1 MIELLNDLLFDYTI
15 RTVALGAATLG
26 LVSGALGTFA
36 VLRRQSLLG
45 DAMSHAALPGV
56 VIAFMLTGS
65 KAPLVLIVGAALAGW
80 LGTLC
85 LIAIVRYTRIKE
97 DSALG
102 LILSVFFGLGL
113 MLLTFLQRSP
123 DARQAGLNNFLFGQ
137 AATLLER
144 DVITMA
150 VVGGLA
156 LLLMALL
163 WKEFKLLSFDR
174 DFGASLGFPMQL
186 LDVLLM
192 SLFVIA
198 IVIGLQA
205 VGVVLMSAMLVAPAA
220 AARQWTDRL
229 SIMVLLAAVFG
240 AISGV
245 VGALISS
252 LGRNLSTGPVVVL
265 CISTIVLVSLL
276 LAPNRGLV
284 WTWARRQRNR
294 RRLRLKP
301 VLRDLY
307 ALANQHADPYY
318 PHPIATLR
326 TTTAGGGVHWTLT
339 ILEELGWV
347 QRLDQTH
354 WALTPD
360 GYAEAKRLT
369 KGNVMRET

>member
-1 MIELLNDLLFDYTI
+1 
-15 RTVALGAATLG
+15 
-26 LVSGALGTFA
+26 
-36 VLRRQSLLG
+36 
-45 DAMSHAALPGV
+45 

-85 LIAIVRYTRIKE
+85 LINIVRYTRIKE

-123 DARQAGLNNFLFGQ
+123 DAGKAGLNTFLFGQ

-144 DVITMA
+144 DVVMMA
-150 VVGGLA
+150 IVGGLA
-156 LLLMALL
+156 LLIMALL

-174 DFGASLGFPMQL
+174 NFGSSLGFPMQV
-186 LDVLLM
+186 LDVILM

-205 VGVVLMSAMLVAPAA
+205 VGVILMSAMLVAPAA

-229 SIMVLLAAVFG
+229 SIMVLLAAAFG

-245 VGALISS
+245 AGALISS

-265 CISTIVLVSLL
+265 CISTLVMTSLL
-276 LAPNRGLV
+276 LAPNRGLI
-284 WTWARRQRNR
+284 WTWVRRLRNR

-301 VLRDLY
+301 VLCDLY
-307 ALANQHADPYY
+307 ALANQHTDPYY
-318 PHPIATLR
+318 PHHIETLR
-326 TTTAGGGVHWTLT
+326 TTSGGGGVRWTLT

-347 QRLDQTH
+347 QRMNQTH
-354 WALTPD
+354 WALTPN
-360 GYAEAKRLT
+360 GYSEAKRLT
-369 KGNVMRET
+369 MDDGIHKT